1 MESAPQGL
9 GMESSAG
16 YMKLVTFTDF
26 WFICDKNLKPKSLYS
41 YVLHF
46 IQEQIV
52 IAYISAAH
60 LIRTTA
66 MVGDAVTIGVY
77 FAK

>member
-26 WFICDKNLKPKSLYS
+26 WFIFDKHLKPKSLYS

-46 IQEQIV
+46 IEEQIV
-52 IAYISAAH
+52 IAYISADNFVF
-60 LIRTTA
+60 LI
-66 MVGDAVTIGVY
+66 
-77 FAK
+77 